1 MNDTQRRRKS
11 VKGKEIRNSL
21 GRTAQ
26 HISIILY
33 LLLLLKMTVNQYI
46 KLTNHIKHV
55 LTSRVHIKLF
65 TGYAGTSDNETFQNN
80 TQHFFLQVVLYST
93 LPPENIDNTVKTGRL
108 GRRKL
113 QTHDTGRTVK
123 QESVTRHLAVMPVNT
138 IKVTIE

>member
-1 MNDTQRRRKS
+1 MNHR
-11 VKGKEIRNSL
+11 KGKQPAGREQIGKCL
-21 GRTAQ
+21 GRTAKN
-26 HISIILY
+26 ISIILH
-33 LLLLLKMTVNQYI
+33 LLLLLKMTVNQHI
-46 KLTNHIKHV
+46 KLTNHIKRV
-55 LTSRVHIKLF
+55 LTPRVYIKHF

-80 TQHFFLQVVLYST
+80 TQTFLPASCLVFHTSPLKIST
-93 LPPENIDNTVKTGRL
+93 ILSKTGRL